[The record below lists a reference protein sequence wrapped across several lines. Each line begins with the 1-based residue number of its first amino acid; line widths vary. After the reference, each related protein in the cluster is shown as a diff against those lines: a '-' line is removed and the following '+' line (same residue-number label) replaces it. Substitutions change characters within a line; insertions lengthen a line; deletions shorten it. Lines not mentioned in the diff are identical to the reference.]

1 MANTFKNVV
10 YEVTGAYAAAYTCP
24 SLTTAIIIGCQ
35 ASNKSNTAAVEFGLQ
50 INDGVDTEF
59 LVNDVTIP
67 QDASLAPIAGKLVLE
82 AGDALEAKTGT
93 TADVGLVISI
103 LEIS

>member
-1 MANTFKNVV
+1 MANTFTKVI
-10 YEVTGAYAAAYTCP
+10 YEVSADYIPAYTCP
-24 SLTTAIIIGCQ
+24 ALTTAIIIGCQ

-59 LVNDVTIP
+59 LVNDVIIP
-67 QDASLAPIAGKLVLE
+67 EDASLAPIAGKLVLE

-93 TADVGLVISI
+93 TGDVGLVISI
-103 LEIS
+103 LEIT